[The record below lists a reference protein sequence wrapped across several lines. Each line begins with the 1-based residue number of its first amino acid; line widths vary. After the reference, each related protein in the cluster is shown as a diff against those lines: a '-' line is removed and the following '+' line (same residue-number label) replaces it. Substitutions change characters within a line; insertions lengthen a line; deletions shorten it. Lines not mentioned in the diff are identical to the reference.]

1 MNAQRVSE
9 IIGSYDADRT
19 ASLAIL
25 QDIQREYNFLP
36 REALELVAQHLGVPV
51 GHVYQMATFFKAFSL
66 APKGEHI
73 CKVCLG
79 TACHVKGGALILETL
94 EKELKIKSGQTSPD
108 GKVSL
113 EGVRC
118 MGACALAPIVVV
130 DDQPHGQVTT
140 DQAVKLVNDA
150 KARTAGPST
159 PAAQSAAVVAPRG
172 GVDLSA
178 VPPR

>member
-1 MNAQRVSE
+1 MNAQRVIE
-9 IIGSYDADRT
+9 LIDGYGADRT

-25 QDIQREYNFLP
+25 QDVQREYNFLP
-36 REALELVAQHLGVPV
+36 REALELVAERLDLPV
-51 GHVYQMATFFKAFSL
+51 GHIYQMATFFRAFSL
-66 APKGEHI
+66 HPKGEHI

-79 TACHVKGGALILETL
+79 TACHVKGGALIMETL
-94 EKELKIKSGQTSPD
+94 EKELKVKAGRTTAD
-108 GKVSL
+108 GKFSL

-130 DDQPHGQVTT
+130 DDQPHGQMTA
-140 DQAVKLVNDA
+140 DAAVGLVNEA
-150 KARTAGPST
+150 KVSGPEAVLPPAPTAV
-159 PAAQSAAVVAPRG
+159 AAPRA